1 MPAEPAE
8 IAAEAY
14 FARPRFTLDVAFT
27 APAGVTVLFG
37 PSGAGKSTT
46 LDLIAGH
53 LRPQRGR
60 ITLSGGVLF
69 DGARGVEVP
78 PHRRRI
84 GYVMQ
89 APSLFPHLSVA
100 RNLAYGLSHL
110 ARQERQTR
118 VDALAE
124 RLGLSRLLARSPRDL
139 SGGEQQRVALGRA
152 LAPEP
157 EALLLDEPL
166 SALDAPSRQDLLAL
180 LREVVRALSIP
191 VLYVTHDQR
200 EAAQLGTQFV
210 HYSLEEGPEGVL
222 LRGRLDHG
230 AFP

>member
-1 MPAEPAE
+1 MPAELAQ
-8 IAAEAY
+8 ITAEAH

-27 APAGVTVLFG
+27 ALAGVTVLFG

-60 ITLSGGVLF
+60 ITLSGAVLF
-69 DGARGVEVP
+69 DAAQGVDVP

-89 APSLFPHLSVA
+89 APALFPHLNVA

-110 ARQERQTR
+110 PRQERQAR
-118 VDALAE
+118 VDTLAE
-124 RLGLSRLLARSPRDL
+124 RLGLARLLARSPRDL

-157 EALLLDEPL
+157 QALLLDEPL

-180 LREVVRALSIP
+180 LREVVQTLSIP
-191 VLYVTHDQR
+191 VLYVTHDQK
-200 EAAQLGTQFV
+200 EAAQLGTQLV
-210 HYSLEEGPEGVL
+210 RYSVMEGSEGVS

>member
-8 IAAEAY
+8 IVAEAR
-14 FARPRFTLDVAFT
+14 FARPRFSLDVAFT
-27 APAGVTVLFG
+27 APVGVTVLFG

-60 ITLSGGVLF
+60 IALSGTVLF
-69 DGARGVEVP
+69 DAAQGVDVP

-89 APSLFPHLSVA
+89 APSLFPHLNVA

-110 ARQERQTR
+110 PRQERQAR

-124 RLGLSRLLARSPRDL
+124 RLGITRLLGRSPRDL

-157 EALLLDEPL
+157 AALLLDEPL
-166 SALDAPSRQDLLAL
+166 SALDAAARKDLLAL
-180 LREVVRALSIP
+180 LREVVRTLSIP
-191 VLYVTHDQR
+191 VLYVTHDQT
-200 EAAQLGTQFV
+200 EAAQLGAQFV
-210 HYSLEEGPEGVL
+210 RYVAAEGPEGVS